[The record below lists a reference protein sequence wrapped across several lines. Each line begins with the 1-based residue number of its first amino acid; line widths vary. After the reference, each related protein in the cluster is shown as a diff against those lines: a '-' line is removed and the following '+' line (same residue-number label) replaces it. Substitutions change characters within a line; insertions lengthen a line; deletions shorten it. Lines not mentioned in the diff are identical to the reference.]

1 MIPTIKKQS
10 VSHIIKLQE
19 AFDLCDI
26 WRIRNPKKKSFIFR
40 QKHFSGIIQHRLD
53 YLLISDSLQEI
64 ASSVDILNA
73 FSTDDS
79 SVFCSLIKYLKFAKD
94 PGFWKFNNSLIC
106 NSDFVDEIKICIHNT
121 KVFLKQIDTLTNQS
135 K

>member
-1 MIPTIKKQS
+1 MTYVIFGELET
-10 VSHIIKLQE
+10 L
-19 AFDLCDI
+19 
-26 WRIRNPKKKSFIFR
+26 KKSFTFR
-40 QKHFSGIIQHRLD
+40 QKHFSGIIQRRLG
-53 YLLISDSLQEI
+53 YLFISHSLQETI
-64 ASSVDILNA
+64 SSVDILNA

-79 SVFCSLIKYLKFAKD
+79 SVFCSFIRCLKFAKG